1 MTTMNT
7 YTVTQI
13 ADAAKNAPEEIQKAR
28 ELAYRLG
35 DLRGDL
41 WNKFGGV
48 QAWGVKSDSLIRD
61 FKLTNPP
68 EHYQLDF
75 KNWDKTASQ
84 VIDDIQMTHAAIR
97 EQVIRKIY
105 ARYPDK
111 AERSEL
117 CKGVLIL

>member
-1 MTTMNT
+1 MDT

-48 QAWGVKSDSLIRD
+48 QAWGVKADGLIRD

-68 EHYQLDF
+68 ESYSLDF
-75 KNWDKTASQ
+75 KNWDKTAAQ
-84 VIDDIQMTHAAIR
+84 VIDDIQMTHAAQR

-105 ARYPDK
+105 ARSPDK
-111 AERSEL
+111 EQRTTL
-117 CKGVLIL
+117 CNA